1 MRISNLYS
9 LTAFLLLSANFL
21 CAQSPYDDE
30 VCLDK
35 TVRQLR
41 NEEAKKKL
49 VFGLTQTLKGFSY
62 LSYSDRT
69 VDRITSGKEV
79 FEPYAHMLI
88 RKIEIKVIEPYGVSI
103 EQPTNNR
110 FTRFQKFANR
120 SQIKTKLWVV
130 ENDLLFKEGER
141 VNPLLFADT
150 ERNLW
155 ERGTF
160 KDLKIFMLPVEGS
173 YDLVDVLVM
182 VQDRWSWNLTTS
194 VAYNKV
200 QAGVQFKNFLGI
212 PQSVSTYVS
221 LNFRKDN
228 LYSVYGDYLY
238 ENIKRSQINASVG
251 YMYDNFTKGGYIKI
265 KRDFFSANS
274 KWAGHIKSEIFRES
288 SAAPNSLAAAI
299 PTNIFYNKQDVW
311 LAASINPKFKDP
323 RFELMRFIV
332 SSRMYRKDYM
342 SRPFQRSNDRSLNF
356 LNRFYFLG
364 SIGFANWDY
373 YVDHNVFY
381 LGQAEYLNKGLNGAI
396 ILGFDKDEELDKRFY
411 SGAELNYGKSVKKF
425 GYFNTKIA
433 YGGFTKKNTYQ
444 QILLQFNTKFYSA
457 PVQLGPKFFMRQF
470 ISVSTNVGF
479 NRPIGKELVVN
490 SGNGMRGVFVDYIRG
505 TRNYVFNFET
515 TVYPNFKILGFNSC
529 AFAFADIAVVQQ
541 NSLRDYWLTQAY
553 GVGIRLRNLSMGIG
567 FFEISFAYYPNLRVP
582 NMKPYRF
589 LGDFVNNRAIGQDNL
604 FEPNILSTDR

>member
-1 MRISNLYS
+1 MGLI
-9 LTAFLLLSANFL
+9 L
-21 CAQSPYDDE
+21 CVCIIHAQSPYDDE

-35 TVRQLR
+35 TVKQIR
-41 NEEAKKKL
+41 NEEIKKRV

-69 VDRITSGKEV
+69 VDRITSGKDV
-79 FEPYAHMLI
+79 FEPYANMLI
-88 RKIEIKVIEPYGVSI
+88 RKVEITVLKPYGVSI
-103 EQPTNNR
+103 EQPTATQ
-110 FTRFQKFANR
+110 FTKFQKFANK

-130 ENDLLFKEGER
+130 ENDLLFKAGDR

-155 ERGTF
+155 ERSTF
-160 KDLKIFMLPVEGS
+160 KDLKIFVIPVEGS

-182 VQDRWSWNLTTS
+182 VQDRWSWNITTS
-194 VAYNKV
+194 VAFNKV

-212 PQSVSTYVS
+212 PQSISSYVS

-228 LYSVYGDYLY
+228 LYTVHGDYLY
-238 ENIKRSQINASVG
+238 ENIKRTQIDVNVG
-251 YMYDNFTKGGYIKI
+251 YMYDNFTKGGFLKI
-265 KRDFFSANS
+265 KRDFFSSKS
-274 KWAGHIKSEIFRES
+274 KWAGHFKAEIFRES
-288 SAAPNSLAAAI
+288 SLAPNFLAAAI
-299 PTNIFYNKQDVW
+299 PTNVFYNTQDIW
-311 LAASINPKFKDP
+311 LATSINPKFKDP

-332 SSRMYRKDYM
+332 SSRIYRKDYL
-342 SRPFQRSNDRSLNF
+342 SRPFQRSSDRSLNF

-381 LGQAEYLNKGLNGAI
+381 LGQAEYLNKGLNGAV
-396 ILGFDKDEELDKRFY
+396 ILGFDRDEELQKRFY
-411 SGAELNYGKSVKKF
+411 SGAELTYGKNIKRL
-425 GYFNTKIA
+425 GYINTKIG
-433 YGGFTKKNTYQ
+433 YGGFTKKNSYQ
-444 QILLQFNTKFYSA
+444 QVLLQFNTKFFSD
-457 PVQLGPKFFMRQF
+457 PIPLGSKFFMRQF
-470 ISVSTNVGF
+470 ISASANVGF

-490 SGNGMRGVFVDYIRG
+490 STTGIRGVFVDYIRG

-529 AFAFADIAVVQQ
+529 AFVFADIAVVQQ
-541 NSLRDYWLTQAY
+541 NSIRDYWLTQAY

-582 NMKPYRF
+582 NMKPFRF
-589 LGDFVNNRAIGQDNL
+589 LGDFKNNREILQDNL
-604 FEPNILSTDR
+604 FEPDILSTDR